1 MSELKVEKTGLEGVL
16 SITPPTNFEDFRG
29 SYVETYNRELF
40 HGAGLTQEFIQDD
53 ISTSSRG
60 VLRGIHG
67 DRKTWKL
74 ISCLYGTF
82 YFVVVNNDPKSVEYK
97 KSVAF
102 TLSDRNR
109 VQILVPPNFGNGH
122 LVLSNEAIFHYK
134 QTTTYDRSSQFTIK
148 WNDPDYGIWWPTKYP
163 ILSQRDSA

>member
-1 MSELKVEKTGLEGVL
+1 MSELRVEKTDLEGVL
-16 SITPPTNFEDFRG
+16 AITPPTNFEDFRG

-40 HGAGLTQEFIQDD
+40 HAAGLTQDFIQDD
-53 ISTSSRG
+53 ISTSTRG

-67 DRKTWKL
+67 DGKTWKL

-82 YFVVVNNDPKSVEYK
+82 YFVVVNNDPKSDQYK
-97 KSVAF
+97 KSISF

-109 VQILVPPNFGNGH
+109 LQILIPPNFGNGH

-148 WNDPDYGIWWPTKYP
+148 WNDPDYGIWWPTTSP
-163 ILSQRDSA
+163 ILSARDSE